1 MPPAKITRKARNLR
15 KARESKPGK
24 RMSLVVSPGKY
35 VTAASAKE
43 MSHVS
48 QSRLVGL
55 EFSSE
60 CPKTTSSHRL
70 VRQVLRVTLTSN
82 NVHQM
87 KN

>member
-15 KARESKPGK
+15 KARESRPGK
-24 RMSLVVSPGKY
+24 RMSLAGKY
-35 VTAASAKE
+35 VTGASAK
-43 MSHVS
+43 SHVS

-55 EFSSE
+55 EVSSE

-70 VRQVLRVTLTSN
+70 VRQVLRVTLTNN